1 MHTIEPY
8 YYWTSLYVAAEDER
22 SPLYGR
28 EYHDS
33 LCTNTV
39 YNYYIHP
46 QWDEMGSST
55 LYLKILYVNY
65 GLRFCVIELMG
76 EWNDCLYN
84 DIMYLKRNIIE
95 PMIDEGIHKFI
106 LIGENVLN
114 FHASENDY
122 YQEWH
127 EEVEDGWIAAIN
139 FREHVIGEF
148 ETIFIEYYM
157 AIGGR
162 LNRLNWRPLSPEQ
175 LLYAVESQLVKRLQ
189 THSNQP

>member
-8 YYWTSLYVAAEDER
+8 YLWASLYVAAEDKR
-22 SPLYGR
+22 SPFYGR
-28 EYHDS
+28 TYHQS

-65 GLRFCVIELMG
+65 DLCFCVIELMG

-84 DIMYLKRNIIE
+84 DIMYLKRNVVE
-95 PMIDEGIHKFI
+95 AMIDEGIRKFI

-114 FHASENDY
+114 YHAAENDY
-122 YQEWH
+122 YQEWR
-127 EEVEDGWIAAIN
+127 EDVEDGWITILN
-139 FREHVIGEF
+139 LRDHVIKEF
-148 ETIFIEYYM
+148 QTIFVDTYFNM
-157 AIGGR
+157 DGR
-162 LNRLNWRPLSPEQ
+162 FVNFNWRPYAPEQ
-175 LLYAVESQLVKRLQ
+175 LLSEVERRLVKRL
-189 THSNQP
+189 HAHDH